1 LNNDK
6 SPVTKINEIMSLKKQ
21 TVEYKWV
28 SLEGRVH
35 SPIFTIV
42 AQAGEISGKIYLF
55 TIFVQFI

>member
-1 LNNDK
+1 
-6 SPVTKINEIMSLKKQ
+6 MSLKKQ